1 MIVLRGSI
9 KNLPFWQGNMYSYWA
24 KKGLMYGGIFG
35 VVSIVLKEFGFVRN
49 KIYLIKLCSTTYVL
63 IFFWKKIIEI
73 YMAKTT
79 N

>member
-49 KIYLIKLCSTTYVL
+49 KIYLIKLSRITIYYLC
-63 IFFWKKIIEI
+63 IDFFCKK
-73 YMAKTT
+73 
-79 N
+79 NH

>member
-63 IFFWKKIIEI
+63 IFSLKSLKYI
-73 YMAKTT
+73 MAKTT

>member
-35 VVSIVLKEFGFVRN
+35 VVSIVLKEFGFG
-49 KIYLIKLCSTTYVL
+49 
-63 IFFWKKIIEI
+63 
-73 YMAKTT
+73 
-79 N
+79 